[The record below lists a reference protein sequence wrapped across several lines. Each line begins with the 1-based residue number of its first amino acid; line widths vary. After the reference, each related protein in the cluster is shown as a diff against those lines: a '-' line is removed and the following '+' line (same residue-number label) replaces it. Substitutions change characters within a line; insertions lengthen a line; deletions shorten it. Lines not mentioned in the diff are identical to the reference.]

1 VIKLIIQLYH
11 HFTQDTN
18 RFFGDIFVTLGMKNR
33 GKIRDLK
40 MKKIIGYIRTSKKGV
55 QMNSIE
61 LQCHK
66 IKDFCEKNNLVLDD
80 LIIDEGISGKDIKNR
95 KGFHSVLEM
104 LENGELGTLI
114 VLSLSR
120 MGRNLKQNYET
131 IEKMINTDTNLI
143 SLKENVDLSTPMGRF
158 MVNIMN
164 SLYQME
170 REMISD
176 RVVDV
181 LKDKKINGR
190 VFGVVPYGFDRD
202 GEVLIPNV
210 KEQKMIRKI
219 HKLKSDGLSY
229 QKISDFLN
237 RNKHTKK
244 NGKKFSRYD
253 VFHLVKTDR
262 TEIGVN

>member
-1 VIKLIIQLYH
+1 MEKRDKIK
-11 HFTQDTN
+11 
-18 RFFGDIFVTLGMKNR
+18 
-33 GKIRDLK
+33 DLK
-40 MKKIIGYIRTSKKGV
+40 MKKIIGYIRTSTDKQG
-55 QMNSIE
+55 NSIT
-61 LQCHK
+61 LQIHQ
-66 IKDFCEKNNLVLDD
+66 ITDYCEKNNLVLDD

-131 IEKMINTDTNLI
+131 IEKMINKDTNLI

-170 REMISD
+170 REMISE
-176 RVVDV
+176 RVTDV
-181 LKDKKINGR
+181 LHDKKVNGK

-202 GEVLIPNV
+202 DDILVPNN
-210 KEQKMIRKI
+210 KEQKMIKKI
-219 HKLKSDGLSY
+219 MNLKKTGLSY

-237 RNKHTKK
+237 RNKHIKK
-244 NGKKFSRYD
+244 NGKKFNRYD

-262 TEIGVN
+262 TEIGV

>member
-1 VIKLIIQLYH
+1 MRK
-11 HFTQDTN
+11 
-18 RFFGDIFVTLGMKNR
+18 R
-33 GKIRDLK
+33 GKIKDLK
-40 MKKIIGYIRTSKKGV
+40 MKKIIGYIRTSTDKQG
-55 QMNSIE
+55 NSIT
-61 LQCHK
+61 LQTHQ
-66 IKDFCEKNNLVLDD
+66 ITDYCEKNNLVLDD
-80 LIIDEGISGKDIKNR
+80 LIIDEGLSGKDIKNR

-131 IEKMINTDTNLI
+131 IEKMISKDTNLI

-170 REMISD
+170 REMISE

-181 LKDKKINGR
+181 LKDKKKNGK

-202 GEVLIPNV
+202 GEILIPNI
-210 KEQKMIRKI
+210 KEQKMIKKI
-219 HKLKSDGLSY
+219 SNLKEKGLSY

-237 RNKHTKK
+237 RNKYTKK
-244 NGKKFSRYD
+244 NGKKFNRYD

-262 TEIGVN
+262 KEVGV